1 MPMKK
6 FQHIRLPLSENPWEL
21 TKETQKVSKSI
32 RSNRN
37 YSAILATTSVLE
49 IAE

>member
-6 FQHIRLPLSENPWEL
+6 FQHIRATAFREPLRTYERDMR
-21 TKETQKVSKSI
+21 VSKSF

-37 YSAILATTSVLE
+37 YWAILATPSVAE

>member
-6 FQHIRLPLSENPWEL
+6 FQHIRVTAFWEL

-37 YSAILATTSVLE
+37 YSAILTTPSVAE